1 MVKFNADDSLLAVQ
15 RYSISLV
22 SVLYSN
28 VIIKSPGVL
37 ATSLKR
43 LALIFTFP
51 PSIATFSL
59 NISALPLLIDIS
71 RSSLDIL
78 VVILSYLSYS
88 TIVLSPL
95 HIQFP
100 TFTIILSIFPPTP
113 NTQHPP
119 LILIHHINSF
129 FIYF

>member
-100 TFTIILSIFPPTP
+100 TFTIILSIFHPHPHP
-113 NTQHPP
+113 HPP

-129 FIYF
+129 